1 MTSRNDSRNDMI
13 PNSQSNKPSPS
24 PRDIDNTFR
33 RLARVPNKKL
43 NANRNVNETPDN
55 FASNFFAQNPDTP
68 LDKRSPQEK
77 LDEIN
82 AKLHDLDLEEN
93 DRFSLLV
100 QKKAICS
107 LVFGDSSPQ
116 SFEALYQLGCFYNS
130 QQRPDSALRHL
141 LKAQEIIKT
150 LKNTDED
157 QKYSI
162 AIEISDA
169 YLSIRPKND
178 SEKNRNLVNAENVL
192 RPYDQSESEDKTLE
206 YRKLLIQA
214 RIKFLRK
221 QYDDSYNLYRKAYE
235 VLDSANQ
242 GKITEQVATL
252 FHEMAE
258 CAEKGDDPKTALD
271 MYQRAYDTFC
281 ELGMNESAKLLK
293 PKISKMTKFQ
303 AKLNDL
309 EEEED
314 YNQYSRVSS
323 SRSNSR
329 AKSKI

>member
-1 MTSRNDSRNDMI
+1 MTSRNNSRNDMVT
-13 PNSQSNKPSPS
+13 NSQTNKPS
-24 PRDIDNTFR
+24 PRDIDNACR

-43 NANRNVNETPDN
+43 NTNNRNINESPDN

-107 LVFGDSSPQ
+107 LAFGDSSPE
-116 SFEALYQLGCFYNS
+116 SFEALVQLGSFYNS

-150 LKNTDED
+150 IDHTED
-157 QKYSI
+157 QKFSV

-169 YLSIRPKND
+169 YLSIRPQ
-178 SEKNRNLVNAENVL
+178 SVAEQNRNLNNAENVL
-192 RPYDQSESEDKTLE
+192 RPYDESESEDKTLE

-221 QYDDSYNLYRKAYE
+221 QYDDSYNLYRKSYE

-242 GKITEQVATL
+242 GKTTEQVASL
-252 FHEMAE
+252 FHEMGE

-281 ELGMNESAKLLK
+281 ELGMNDSAKMMK
-293 PKISKMTKFQ
+293 PKISKMTKLQ

-309 EEEED
+309 EEEEE
-314 YNQYSRVSS
+314 YNQYSRASS

-329 AKSKI
+329 TKSKI